1 MSDIFCDNE
10 VFICGCDPDKPPKF
24 RMPSPIPPE
33 IKDSPEFKEFVECAK
48 RQQATI
54 HHDPLDD
61 RNPLIAQ
68 VIEDYFK
75 ARGEKQKLLIDEL
88 KQKPDKQDV

>member
-10 VFICGCDPDKPPKF
+10 IFICSCDPNKPPRF
-24 RMPSPIPPE
+24 RMPSPISPE
-33 IKDSPEFKEFVECAK
+33 MKDSPEFKEFVEHTK
-48 RQQATI
+48 RQQDTI

-61 RNPLIAQ
+61 SPHLVAQ

-75 ARGEKQKLLIDEL
+75 ARREKQKLLIDEI
-88 KQKPDKQDV
+88 KGNNNERT